1 MELPKIVKDSLKI
14 RAEYLVWS
22 RVNGM
27 LKSWIYNSASE
38 SMRSHVLKE
47 FSSSRTMDLKSMLQ

>member
-27 LKSWIYNSASE
+27 LKS
-38 SMRSHVLKE
+38 
-47 FSSSRTMDLKSMLQ
+47 